1 MSKYSIK
8 GMSVTD
14 NVTTAAYAGLLFRI
28 GLALMILIFILI
40 SLLLLFHRNYGKNV
54 IARFTN
60 NMNGKTMDISSWE
73 VSIGRAKTCDIVL
86 NYSTVSRFHAV
97 VARRGKG
104 WMIFDTG
111 SKSGV
116 FVNGNKIDK
125 YAYIY
130 DGDDIEM
137 GTASLR
143 FCSPLFR
150 RPEMTQEQEREAP
163 KPSRLQRPKSQRT
176 RKPAPP
182 AKKSAAPALN
192 KSEKQSAAPVQN
204 SSTKQSAAPMQN
216 KSAKQSAAP
225 VQNSSTKQS
234 AAPVQN
240 KSAKQNAAHTQNSS
254 TKQSAAPAQNLNAK
268 QNAAPAQSYSA
279 KQSAAP
285 AQNLNAKQSAAP
297 KMQSPRAGELR
308 TESQAA
314 AGEQQKSVLTRRAGG
329 GYISALRNMADR
341 ALILLFAN
349 EYVIGRTQECGIT
362 LPVMTVSRRHARL
375 AKRDGRW
382 TITDLDSKGGV
393 YINNSKEKGT
403 IYLYD
408 GDVINIGGVR
418 FRYIE
423 KYMEE

>member
-1 MSKYSIK
+1 
-8 GMSVTD
+8 
-14 NVTTAAYAGLLFRI
+14 
-28 GLALMILIFILI
+28 
-40 SLLLLFHRNYGKNV
+40 
-54 IARFTN
+54 
-60 NMNGKTMDISSWE
+60 
-73 VSIGRAKTCDIVL
+73 
-86 NYSTVSRFHAV
+86 
-97 VARRGKG
+97 
-104 WMIFDTG
+104 
-111 SKSGV
+111 
-116 FVNGNKIDK
+116 
-125 YAYIY
+125 
-130 DGDDIEM
+130 
-137 GTASLR
+137 
-143 FCSPLFR
+143 
-150 RPEMTQEQEREAP
+150 
-163 KPSRLQRPKSQRT
+163 
-176 RKPAPP
+176 
-182 AKKSAAPALN
+182 
-192 KSEKQSAAPVQN
+192 
-204 SSTKQSAAPMQN
+204 MQN
-216 KSAKQSAAP
+216 KSAKQS
-225 VQNSSTKQS
+225 
-234 AAPVQN
+234 
-240 KSAKQNAAHTQNSS
+240 
-254 TKQSAAPAQNLNAK
+254 
-268 QNAAPAQSYSA
+268 AAPAQSYSA

-285 AQNLNAKQSAAP
+285 AQSYSAKQSAAP
-297 KMQSPRAGELR
+297 KPQSPRAGEPR

>member
-204 SSTKQSAAPMQN
+204 SSTKQSAAP
-216 KSAKQSAAP
+216 
-225 VQNSSTKQS
+225 
-234 AAPVQN
+234 VQN